1 MGILGF
7 LLYCLVAAVCAGIA
21 DFFAPGRMPGG
32 FLTAVIFGIIGA
44 WIGTS
49 LMGSMGPSLAG
60 VSVLPAILGSALF
73 IFIISLVAG
82 TVRGGVPR

>member
-1 MGILGF
+1 
-7 LLYCLVAAVCAGIA
+7 
-21 DFFAPGRMPGG
+21 MPGG